1 MSMPVNCNAAFT
13 YQVDIQTPVAATGD
27 LGTPALGVLTGIK
40 VRLSLTPTGV
50 AINGSVGALVASE
63 RASKP
68 GRFYYDVSQALQQ
81 AYLLPLGVGIHFYAI
96 WSNAAGF
103 DMDYTSYF
111 VSDRMMNS

>member
-1 MSMPVNCNAAFT
+1 MPVNCNAAFT

-27 LGTPALGVLTGIK
+27 LGTPALGTLAGIK
-40 VRLSLTPTGV
+40 VRISATPTGT
-50 AINGSVGALVASE
+50 AINAAVSNLSATE

-68 GRFYYDVSQALQQ
+68 GRFYYDMSQSFQQ
-81 AYLLPLGVGIHFYAI
+81 TYLLPLGVGVHFYAI